1 MREIVIRAGK
11 VAIRARLL
19 KTPTADRIW
28 AALPIYARAQMWG
41 HEVYFHAPVSSDCE
55 AEARDV
61 VHAGEIAFWPD
72 GDAIAIGFGP
82 TPVSRRGEIRMAS
95 PCNIWAL
102 ALDDVSSLKSVH
114 PGEEVAV
121 IEANGHPRVETHK
134 PRRAR
139 AALR

>member
-11 VAIRARLL
+11 VEIRARLL

-41 HEVYFHAPVSSDCE
+41 HEVYFHAPVTSDCE
-55 AEARDV
+55 PDARDV
-61 VHAGEIAFWPD
+61 ISAGEIVYWPD

-95 PCNIWAL
+95 PCNVWAV
-102 ALDDVSSLKSVH
+102 ALDDVSALKSVH
-114 PGEEVAV
+114 SGEEIAV
-121 IEANGHPRVETHK
+121 TEANGHASIPAAK
-134 PRRAR
+134 QKRAR